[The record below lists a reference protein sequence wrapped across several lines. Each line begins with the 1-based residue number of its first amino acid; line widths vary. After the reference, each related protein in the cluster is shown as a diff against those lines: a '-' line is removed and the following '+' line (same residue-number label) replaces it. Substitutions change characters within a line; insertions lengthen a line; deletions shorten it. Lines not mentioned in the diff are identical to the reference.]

1 MLLRAACDAVL
12 CAFFLKRDFRSWHAM
27 VWITVVFGA
36 SNLVSNTLRT
46 PQQFYAHASWAHP
59 ERMNPSS
66 FWFSNGYRLG
76 GTFLL
81 TLSFLLLLL
90 YTRRHF
96 QQDGR
101 TGQRRHSLG
110 LCVREHW
117 PHSNRSTGAKGP
129 PELLPPTIGTSPL
142 LSFTVALIRQS
153 FMSGLALRRAPLK
166 RVHLRS
172 LEAGS

>member
-27 VWITVVFGA
+27 VVVFGA

-81 TLSFLLLLL
+81 TLAFLLLLL

-96 QQDGR
+96 QQDEAEPVNEDTVSASASES
-101 TGQRRHSLG
+101 TGQTR
-110 LCVREHW
+110 
-117 PHSNRSTGAKGP
+117 TDP
-129 PELLPPTIGTSPL
+129 PALRALPSCCR
-142 LSFTVALIRQS
+142 RQS
-153 FMSGLALRRAPLK
+153 GLRR
-166 RVHLRS
+166 S
-172 LEAGS
+172 